1 MKKMA
6 TATAGRNG
14 NEIWKAHG
22 GMALVMLSYGG
33 YHVITKVALNV
44 GMNEV
49 AFCLYRNLL
58 SLSILAPIAY
68 CCEKMTGVGMGKF
81 NSVENPI
88 IHLAF
93 EIAVAML
100 LYSGSVD
107 SPLLFG
113 LPRIQ
118 RVSQLDHIDNDSFDV

>member
-1 MKKMA
+1 
-6 TATAGRNG
+6 
-14 NEIWKAHG
+14 
-22 GMALVMLSYGG
+22 
-33 YHVITKVALNV
+33 
-44 GMNEV
+44 
-49 AFCLYRNLL
+49 
-58 SLSILAPIAY
+58 
-68 CCEKMTGVGMGKF
+68 MGKF